1 MPQAGL
7 IRSICSR
14 NAKEGEHC
22 YSARSS
28 GAVLG
33 WNAMALLR
41 KTFSVWMKGDRG
53 HKWKSTRPDQRVAS
67 QMRGGKGREKW
78 TWETILAE
86 PAKDPT
92 AAPMGAHSWSM
103 TIVDDGHPWLPQPFF
118 DQPLPLTLY
127 ILSSSKPCPE
137 IRMPLIRPQ
146 IGIRDGKRMENP
158 MVTDHLME
166 EGRFGVQHERV
177 CFFRFDRIKT
187 DHFQSWKSWKE
198 LLHHGNPLC
207 KHQLPWSDQQ

>member
-1 MPQAGL
+1 MTRNPWNAAGLLPTSDQSADVGQAFPLVGCRCQTKCFLEKKTALKQHLATPINWLSMPQAGL

-41 KTFSVWMKGDRG
+41 KTSSVWMKGDRG
-53 HKWKSTRPDQRVAS
+53 EKWKSTRPDQRVPS

-86 PAKDPT
+86 PAKDSYSKAEESISRFCDAWDVQPQSHRVVLIRAT
-92 AAPMGAHSWSM
+92 IQFAH
-103 TIVDDGHPWLPQPFF
+103 TTFRAFKG
-118 DQPLPLTLY
+118 Y
-127 ILSSSKPCPE
+127 RSSK
-137 IRMPLIRPQ
+137 
-146 IGIRDGKRMENP
+146 
-158 MVTDHLME
+158 
-166 EGRFGVQHERV
+166 
-177 CFFRFDRIKT
+177 
-187 DHFQSWKSWKE
+187 S
-198 LLHHGNPLC
+198 
-207 KHQLPWSDQQ
+207 